1 MELVAL
7 GLNHRSAPLNLRE
20 ALYFNAEELASFM
33 SDVRRSRRV
42 AEIVGLSTC
51 NRSEFY
57 FVADKPDEGRAEIVE
72 RLAQTRKLDPH
83 EFEKHLYAFTED
95 AAVRHLYRVAA
106 GIDSLLI
113 GEYQILGQ
121 LKDAYEQAL
130 AAQSTGGYLNTLMSS
145 ALRVGKRVRSE
156 TKIGEGNVSVA
167 AAGVKLV
174 RRILSETTQHRVLIV
189 GAGET
194 GELTARHLLEAG
206 VGSLTITSRT
216 LDNAQSLAERLGGA
230 AAPFENLGDLVTDAD
245 VVVCATAAMR
255 PIITPEMLDFRRRR
269 GDQRLLVFLDLSVP
283 RNVDPR
289 IDRLGEV
296 FVYDMDAL
304 TTIAE
309 SNRERRLQEIKQVET
324 ILDEEVRKFGEW
336 VAQLDA
342 TAIIKSLRQRF
353 EEIRLK
359 QFERYGQ
366 DFLPEDQERLDIY
379 TEKFMNYLLH
389 DLTLNIKNIDRS
401 TKYGLMEFDLMAR
414 LFNLEPNHDG
424 QEEPEK

>member
-1 MELVAL
+1 MDLVAL
-7 GLNHRSAPLNLRE
+7 GLNHRSAPVNLRE
-20 ALYFNAEELASFM
+20 ALYFNSEELASFLGQTRQ
-33 SDVRRSRRV
+33 SGRV

-57 FVADKPDEGRAEIVE
+57 FVSEKPEDGRAEIVG
-72 RLAQTRKLDPH
+72 RLAQSRKLDPS
-83 EFEKHLYAFTED
+83 EFEKHLYTFTAD
-95 AAVRHLYRVAA
+95 RAVLHLFRVAS

-130 AAQSTGGYLNTLMSS
+130 AAGSTGGYLNTLMSN

-174 RRILSETTQHRVLIV
+174 RKILSETNQHRVLVV

-194 GELTARHLLEAG
+194 GELTARHLLDAG

-216 LDNAQSLAERLGGA
+216 LDNAQALAERLGGA
-230 AAPFENLGDLVTDAD
+230 AAPFDNLPHLVAKAD

-255 PIITPEMLDFRRRR
+255 PIITPEMLEFRRHA
-269 GDQRLLVFLDLSVP
+269 DQRLLVFLDLSIP
-283 RNVDPR
+283 RNVDPQ
-289 IDRLGEV
+289 IDDLEEV

-309 SNRERRLQEIKQVET
+309 SNRERRLQEIKQVEA
-324 ILDEEVRKFGEW
+324 ILEEEVRKFGEW

-342 TAIIKSLRQRF
+342 TAIIKALRQRF
-353 EEIRLK
+353 EEIRRK

-366 DFLPEDQERLDIY
+366 DFLPEDQERLDVY

-414 LFNLEPNHDG
+414 LLNLEPNRDG
-424 QEEPEK
+424 ESEK